1 MKSAFK
7 MLIQN
12 LAALVKVK
20 SIVTFAVIGCLCVLV
35 IRQNTQITSE
45 MFAAVISS
53 VITYFFTKSADKVTS
68 SASNSSSDSQ
78 KE

>member
-7 MLIQN
+7 FLVQN

-20 SIVTFAVIGCLCVLV
+20 SIVTFAVIGCLCALVL
-35 IRQNTQITSE
+35 RQNTQITSE
-45 MFAAVISS
+45 MFAAVVSS
-53 VITYFFTKSADKVTS
+53 VITYFFTKSVDKVTS
-68 SASNSSSDSQ
+68 STSSTASDSQ